1 MGKLGFILII
11 AHLGQQV
18 NTYAA
23 QDYVRYC
30 FVPAENEEAI
40 VPKESERRCVW
51 QAGGT
56 LSRSKGVERHAQGQN
71 SSGLPTLTM

>member
-51 QAGGT
+51 QGWGV
-56 LSRSKGVERHAQGQN
+56 LFPEVRVWRGMLKGKTAVDYLH
-71 SSGLPTLTM
+71 